1 MQSAEASTRVMPDL
15 RHHSEFVLTGVDL
28 PPTRGEKFEEYFV
41 SHRRE
46 QKTVSSHK
54 HGST

>member
-28 PPTRGEKFEEYFV
+28 PPTRGEKFEEYIV